1 MVRCV
6 VKTRRMIFVVKN
18 YQVNVPIFFRVQLV
32 GKCQACVRQR
42 QAKRSE
48 RAPASVVASCV
59 RVGGGRRTAAAL
71 VRQHAAGRSDGDAA
85 WQADRE
91 GQV

>member
-32 GKCQACVRQR
+32 IDEE
-42 QAKRSE
+42 SE
-48 RAPASVVASCV
+48 DSARLTGP
-59 RVGGGRRTAAAL
+59 
-71 VRQHAAGRSDGDAA
+71 
-85 WQADRE
+85 
-91 GQV
+91 

>member
-32 GKCQACVRQR
+32 FTCH
-42 QAKRSE
+42 
-48 RAPASVVASCV
+48 ASFYSVWRGCLGAVPRNPHPMCK
-59 RVGGGRRTAAAL
+59 AL
-71 VRQHAAGRSDGDAA
+71 CAVK
-85 WQADRE
+85 
-91 GQV
+91 

>member
-32 GKCQACVRQR
+32 
-42 QAKRSE
+42 
-48 RAPASVVASCV
+48 
-59 RVGGGRRTAAAL
+59 L
-71 VRQHAAGRSDGDAA
+71 Y
-85 WQADRE
+85 
-91 GQV
+91 

>member
-32 GKCQACVRQR
+32 
-42 QAKRSE
+42 
-48 RAPASVVASCV
+48 ASQLTLSPLFAVCGDVL
-59 RVGGGRRTAAAL
+59 VGHGTEL
-71 VRQHAAGRSDGDAA
+71 TV
-85 WQADRE
+85 
-91 GQV
+91 

>member
-32 GKCQACVRQR
+32 LYCTVVESVREPTMVIEWCG
-42 QAKRSE
+42 A
-48 RAPASVVASCV
+48 
-59 RVGGGRRTAAAL
+59 
-71 VRQHAAGRSDGDAA
+71 
-85 WQADRE
+85 
-91 GQV
+91 